1 MKNLQYLATELFKVK
16 NGFSREIVKYIF
28 VFQENETYYLSLSG
42 QGFFEQ
48 PQPGGGRIM
57 PLPEI

>member
-16 NGFSREIVKYIF
+16 NGLSREIVKDIF
-28 VFQENETYYLSLSG
+28 VFQESKTYDLSLSG

-48 PQPGGGRIM
+48 PQPGGGRIN
-57 PLPEI
+57 PPT